1 MKVDWGAVISFTVF
15 IALMLILGYQP
26 PTGMKGI

>member
-1 MKVDWGAVISFTVF
+1 MNVDWHAVISFTVF

-26 PTGMKGI
+26 PIGIKGI